1 MNALPTATA
10 CALPHGQAHGIP
22 RAIQSGSVA
31 GTVHA
36 KRSEVKGPEVKTPE
50 VKTPDLKGPEVKM
63 NQPWSPSHH
72 GVQKVDA
79 SDSAPIVAPSP
90 VTTPDAMM
98 SLAAIEHL
106 DFEPTCESPAG
117 CDTAADYAIAARCP
131 RCGRAWERVAFA
143 CAEHWASADI
153 SPRRCPDCSHVAP
166 RRNFWRIVQVLR

>member
-1 MNALPTATA
+1 MSIGTLPPSLPSRHASLPSPFSLLPT
-10 CALPHGQAHGIP
+10 PISP
-22 RAIQSGSVA
+22 RVE
-31 GTVHA
+31 T
-36 KRSEVKGPEVKTPE
+36 
-50 VKTPDLKGPEVKM
+50 
-63 NQPWSPSHH
+63 SHH
-72 GVQKVDA
+72 VVTSA

-98 SLAAIEHL
+98 SLTAIEHL
-106 DFEPTCESPAG
+106 DFEPTCESRAG
-117 CDTAADYAIAARCP
+117 CDTAADCAIAARCP

>member
-36 KRSEVKGPEVKTPE
+36 KRSEVKGPEVKTP
-50 VKTPDLKGPEVKM
+50 DLKGPEVKM

-90 VTTPDAMM
+90 LGTPDEMM
-98 SLAAIEHL
+98 SLTAIEHL
-106 DFEPTCESPAG
+106 DFEPTVTCETTVADAPCLNPAWAVVVTL
-117 CDTAADYAIAARCP
+117 CRDCRAAGRQLVCAPCWDVTVAVGWVCGWCLASCEPRFARVV
-131 RCGRAWERVAFA
+131 R
-143 CAEHWASADI
+143 
-153 SPRRCPDCSHVAP
+153 
-166 RRNFWRIVQVLR
+166 VLR